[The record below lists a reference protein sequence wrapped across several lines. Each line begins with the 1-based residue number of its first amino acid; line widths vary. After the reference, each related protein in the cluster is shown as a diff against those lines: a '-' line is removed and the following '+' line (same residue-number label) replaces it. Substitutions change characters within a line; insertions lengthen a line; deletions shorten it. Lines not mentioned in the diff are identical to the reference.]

1 MATTTLTEVF
11 WVTFLTIVSGM
22 VIKIASMCYKSKCK
36 EVSFCCIKIVR
47 DTTGELHEEENR
59 IETQRRRAEP
69 SSPSSPL
76 SPTSPSTLNR
86 GLSDRNELVEDD

>member
-1 MATTTLTEVF
+1 MTTTTLTEVF

-47 DTTGELHEEENR
+47 DTEGEMEEEENR
-59 IETQRRRAEP
+59 ISHQMVPQNNSSPSP
-69 SSPSSPL
+69 SSPSS
-76 SPTSPSTLNR
+76 
-86 GLSDRNELVEDD
+86 DRNLRDDV